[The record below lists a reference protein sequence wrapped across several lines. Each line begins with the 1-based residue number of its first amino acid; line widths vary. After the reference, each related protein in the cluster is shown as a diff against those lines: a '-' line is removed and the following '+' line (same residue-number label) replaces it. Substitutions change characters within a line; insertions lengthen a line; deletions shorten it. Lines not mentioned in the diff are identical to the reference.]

1 MLSEFYVSFMSNAVS
16 QLATSR
22 VMNGRDID
30 PLLLTTGNVV
40 GYGKNCVKWC
50 GPIIA
55 RHLLCNILNVSC
67 HILRNPMIIRNEY
80 ICIYICIY
88 IVFTPNLTI

>member
-1 MLSEFYVSFMSNAVS
+1 
-16 QLATSR
+16 
-22 VMNGRDID
+22 MNGRNID
-30 PLLLTTGNVV
+30 PLLLTTSNVM
-40 GYGKNCVKWC
+40 GYGQNSVKWC

-55 RHLLCNILNVSC
+55 RHLLYNILNVSC